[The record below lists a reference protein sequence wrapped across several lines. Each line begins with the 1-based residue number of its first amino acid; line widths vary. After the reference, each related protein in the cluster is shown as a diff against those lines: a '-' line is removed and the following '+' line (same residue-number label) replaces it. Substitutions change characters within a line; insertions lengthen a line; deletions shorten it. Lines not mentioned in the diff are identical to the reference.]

1 MPVEDRLSSDT
12 ISEAR
17 RKRLIFRSGHRGTKE
32 LDILFGAFAA
42 QHLDGFTAAETDAF
56 ETLLDLPDPDVFD
69 WITGAA
75 DPPEGP
81 VGDMVRRVKAFRFR
95 PEA

>member
-1 MPVEDRLSSDT
+1 MSSDIT
-12 ISEAR
+12 AETR

-42 QHLDGFTAAETDAF
+42 RHLDGFTAAEMDAF

-75 DPPEGP
+75 DPPDGP
-81 VGDMVRRVKAFRFR
+81 VGAMVRRVKAFRFQ